1 MENFNS
7 VLSDHHKA
15 IRADGSTLVQWAV
28 IEHNLL
34 SVSTL
39 YRTVNFENLG
49 NILGISSKKGKTRIF
64 VINFDSYFL
73 AEKVASKM
81 IEEGRMKGEIDQVD
95 EIVRFEELNE
105 EQMWNDQIKHTCDQ
119 ACLINSKRWNYC

>member
-49 NILGISSKKGKTRIF
+49 NILGISSRKGKVLVLKNKILF
-64 VINFDSYFL
+64 VEFSGTSCLKNDRRR
-73 AEKVASKM
+73 K
-81 IEEGRMKGEIDQVD
+81 
-95 EIVRFEELNE
+95 NE
-105 EQMWNDQIKHTCDQ
+105 
-119 ACLINSKRWNYC
+119 R

>member
-49 NILGISSKKGKTRIF
+49 NILGISSKKGSF
-64 VINFDSYFL
+64 F
-73 AEKVASKM
+73 
-81 IEEGRMKGEIDQVD
+81 
-95 EIVRFEELNE
+95 IVYNI
-105 EQMWNDQIKHTCDQ
+105 QYIIYSI
-119 ACLINSKRWNYC
+119 LII

>member
-1 MENFNS
+1 MWPEVEKWTAQHKFS
-7 VLSDHHKA
+7 TDYDAKRIKA
-15 IRADGSTLVQWAV
+15 ISLTSFQEKIQNCPPLKKIST
-28 IEHNLL
+28 
-34 SVSTL
+34 
-39 YRTVNFENLG
+39 
-49 NILGISSKKGKTRIF
+49 
-64 VINFDSYFL
+64 L

-119 ACLINSKRWNYC
+119 ACLINS